1 MNCLDARG
9 EFTALV
15 DGKIGLSEWV
25 PLEAHVAKCADCRKL
40 LDRLYSMKPRNEP
53 QWARASTGPIDL
65 PDESTDIIEVVTPA
79 HRSSS
84 HRAVWVSVAA
94 VALMLGAVGG
104 LVTYGSHLNL
114 GSSLVALLHK
124 VRPEARHP
132 EVAPAPSLSAPP
144 QTTRPEAPQADVA
157 AIPPPSVPPQN
168 IGPEGRQAE
177 VASTPPPPT
186 PPQKV
191 RPEGRAPEVAAAPPP
206 SAPPPERVPPKST
219 PPVELA
225 PPKPAP
231 PVSAPEPKTSGKAKE
246 SSARPPASLSPAPSL
261 PSRVSKPPRPAT
273 SREATA
279 AMSEPEPPA
288 IDPSALVEAGKI
300 DVAVQLSVRN
310 RKDAERDLTM
320 LLTRVGG
327 TKFGHGQST
336 TLMASV
342 PRSSYSEF
350 TRGLT
355 QIGSWQLEAGRS
367 SLPDPVHVAVK
378 LAK

>member
-1 MNCLDARG
+1 MNCLDARA
-9 EFTALV
+9 EFTALI

-25 PLEAHVAKCADCRKL
+25 PLEAHVAMCADCRKL

-53 QWARASTGPIDL
+53 QWARASTGPIEL
-65 PDESTDIIEVVTPA
+65 PDESTDIIEVVTPT
-79 HRSSS
+79 HRSS

-94 VALMLGAVGG
+94 GALMLGAVGG

-144 QTTRPEAPQADVA
+144 QNIRPEGRQADVA
-157 AIPPPSVPPQN
+157 AIPPPSAPPQD
-168 IGPEGRQAE
+168 IRPEGRQAE
-177 VASTPPPPT
+177 VASTPPPPA
-186 PPQKV
+186 PPQNV

-219 PPVELA
+219 PLVELA

-231 PVSAPEPKTSGKAKE
+231 PVSAPEPKISGKVKE

>member
-1 MNCLDARG
+1 
-9 EFTALV
+9 
-15 DGKIGLSEWV
+15 
-25 PLEAHVAKCADCRKL
+25 
-40 LDRLYSMKPRNEP
+40 
-53 QWARASTGPIDL
+53 
-65 PDESTDIIEVVTPA
+65 
-79 HRSSS
+79 
-84 HRAVWVSVAA
+84 
-94 VALMLGAVGG
+94 
-104 LVTYGSHLNL
+104 
-114 GSSLVALLHK
+114 
-124 VRPEARHP
+124 
-132 EVAPAPSLSAPP
+132 
-144 QTTRPEAPQADVA
+144 
-157 AIPPPSVPPQN
+157 
-168 IGPEGRQAE
+168 
-177 VASTPPPPT
+177 
-186 PPQKV
+186 
-191 RPEGRAPEVAAAPPP
+191 
-206 SAPPPERVPPKST
+206 
-219 PPVELA
+219 VELA

-231 PVSAPEPKTSGKAKE
+231 PVSAPEPKISGNAKE

-273 SREATA
+273 SSEATA
-279 AMSEPEPPA
+279 VKSDPEPPA

-342 PRSSYSEF
+342 PRSSYAEF

-378 LAK
+378 LAR

>member
-1 MNCLDARG
+1 MNCLDARA
-9 EFTALV
+9 EFTALI

-25 PLEAHVAKCADCRKL
+25 PLEAHVAMCADCRKL

-53 QWARASTGPIDL
+53 QRARASTGPIER

-79 HRSSS
+79 HRSS

-94 VALMLGAVGG
+94 GALMLGAVGG

-144 QTTRPEAPQADVA
+144 QNIRPEGRQADVA
-157 AIPPPSVPPQN
+157 AIPPPSAQPQD
-168 IGPEGRQAE
+168 IKPEGRQAE
-177 VASTPPPPT
+177 VASTPPPPA

-231 PVSAPEPKTSGKAKE
+231 PVSAPEPKISGKAKE

>member
-25 PLEAHVAKCADCRKL
+25 PLEAHVAECADCRKL
-40 LDRLYSMKPRNEP
+40 LDRLYSMKPGNEP

-144 QTTRPEAPQADVA
+144 Q
-157 AIPPPSVPPQN
+157 N
-168 IGPEGRQAE
+168 IRPEGRQAE
-177 VASTPPPPT
+177 VASTLPPSA
-186 PPQKV
+186 PPQNV

-231 PVSAPEPKTSGKAKE
+231 PVSAPEPKISGKAKE

-350 TRGLT
+350 TRGLS